1 MYDCVSVCE
10 SAIFIA
16 KLRLIVTAY
25 RFYLLNHSDHIT
37 KVHIAECA
45 GVDDIQR
52 TALSLLAEH
61 EAAAAVEAWERDKL
75 VSRTDRPKRDP
86 VTSAA

>member
-1 MYDCVSVCE
+1 M
-10 SAIFIA
+10 A
-16 KLRLIVTAY
+16 TY
-25 RFYLLNHSDHIT
+25 RFYLLNHGDHIT

-45 GVDDIQR
+45 GVDDIQQ
-52 TALSLLAEH
+52 TALSLLVEH
-61 EAAAAVEAWERDKL
+61 EVAAAVEVWERDKL